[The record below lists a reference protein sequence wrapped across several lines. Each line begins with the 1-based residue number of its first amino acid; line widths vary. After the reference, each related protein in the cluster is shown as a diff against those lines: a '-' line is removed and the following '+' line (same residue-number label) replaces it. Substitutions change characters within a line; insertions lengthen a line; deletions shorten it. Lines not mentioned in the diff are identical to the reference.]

1 MLCDLLEVTSRRSQG
16 FPAGCFNFGAMTMN
30 PDLSRRD
37 FVGLTGMAS
46 LGLGWTLT
54 QQASANSVQE
64 ASRTPEDVLK
74 DLLDGNA
81 RFASGAVSNP
91 RRTPKDFSA
100 LEESQKPEALI
111 ITCADARV
119 PPELLF
125 DQGVG
130 DLFVIRIAGNIV
142 DGSGIVVKGSI
153 EYAITELNVPLIMVL
168 GHSNCGAVKA
178 AVNHID
184 KDDVPPG
191 ALNELI
197 GLIKPAVERSK
208 LRPGVLLE
216 NAIREN
222 VITGV
227 ERLKR
232 LDAIVS
238 RPATAGPVKIVGATY
253 DLRTG
258 LIQILA

>member
-1 MLCDLLEVTSRRSQG
+1 
-16 FPAGCFNFGAMTMN
+16 MN
-30 PDLSRRD
+30 LDLSRRD
-37 FVGLTGMAS
+37 FVGLSGIAS
-46 LGLGWTLT
+46 LGIVSTLSNSG
-54 QQASANSVQE
+54 SANSTQ
-64 ASRTPEDVLK
+64 SFSQTPEGVLK

-81 RFASGAVSNP
+81 RFVSGEASSP

-100 LEESQKPEALI
+100 LEDSQNPEALI
-111 ITCADARV
+111 ITCADSRV
-119 PPELLF
+119 PPEILF

-130 DLFVIRIAGNIV
+130 DLFVVRIAGNIIN
-142 DGSGIVVKGSI
+142 GSGVVVKGSI

-168 GHSNCGAVKA
+168 GHSSCGAVNA
-178 AVNHID
+178 AVKHID
-184 KDDVPPG
+184 KNDVPPG

-208 LRPGVLLE
+208 KLPGDLLE

-222 VITGV
+222 VVMGV
-227 ERLKR
+227 ERLRK

-238 RPATAGPVKIVGATY
+238 RPANASPIKIVGATY

-258 LIQILA
+258 RVMIMP